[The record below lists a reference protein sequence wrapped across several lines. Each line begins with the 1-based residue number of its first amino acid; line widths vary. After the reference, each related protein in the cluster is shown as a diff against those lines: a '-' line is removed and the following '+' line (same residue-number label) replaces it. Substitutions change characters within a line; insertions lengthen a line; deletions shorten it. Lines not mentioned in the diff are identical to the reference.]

1 MCSCCCC
8 LFSLFTPKGSLDTK
22 INSLP
27 SPLSR
32 MDESML
38 SSSAQIAIDCNQ
50 RTPRV
55 LHNLITPFLSSSPR
69 VVSSSSIRE
78 RERERKRKKEKSAQ
92 KRRTKILYLKYAKR
106 GKKTSRC
113 YCFSAATRE
122 RERDRL
128 RNTYNHAVLSEN
140 SHCEFVGHHRLT
152 MALDF
157 EKAER
162 ERRLRFI
169 ERRLFADERK
179 SSQEEA
185 KNFHH
190 KKLHTKRKY

>member
-1 MCSCCCC
+1 VEKKQVVATA
-8 LFSLFTPKGSLDTK
+8 F
-22 INSLP
+22 LP
-27 SPLSR
+27 RL
-32 MDESML
+32 E
-38 SSSAQIAIDCNQ
+38 
-50 RTPRV
+50 
-55 LHNLITPFLSSSPR
+55 
-69 VVSSSSIRE
+69 
-78 RERERKRKKEKSAQ
+78 
-92 KRRTKILYLKYAKR
+92 
-106 GKKTSRC
+106 
-113 YCFSAATRE
+113 RE